1 MAYEWVHL
9 TRCVQVKDHTGL
21 SPGILGVAAGIL
33 ALLAGALLGPLAL
46 VVVLGAVIIYCR
58 WWLYDRL
65 ICLGGERCAIGLL
78 GRVEPPEDKSGLDA
92 LDTDYSINLV
102 LAPHN
107 IQELPPDYLTTPLQP
122 GDDPTKKFKEALQR
136 QIADDGIQGQLIK
149 ETHTTGDV
157 KTILGAKRYDFEG
170 YLESY
175 PGSSVLHHYQPYLHC
190 EFEGGGVMDVYKAAQ
205 AAIAV
210 AAVASAV
217 CAIPLFGW
225 LACVIL
231 TVVAA
236 VIALV
241 GFGVGLA
248 DTGKPNFFD
257 GKAPGIHTA
266 RDILFV
272 RGEWVFDTAHEG
284 WNELHPLVDCRVVA
298 TAKYLRNDVV
308 DWDDAIKDHMVKVG
322 KWHWEKPND
331 PTNPDPPLQLVKQPG
346 TPTTDDWKAWV
357 AAECKASQTAASPL
371 TVDTQQRPE
380 HEWQVHPVID
390 GCKPEAAP
398 APEHPLH

>member
-9 TRCVQVKDHTGL
+9 TRCVQVKDHIGL
-21 SPGILGVAAGIL
+21 STGILVAVTLFVAV
-33 ALLAGALLGPLAL
+33 LAGLVLGPLAL
-46 VVVLGAVIIYCR
+46 VAVLGAVIIYCK

-78 GRVEPPEDKSGLDA
+78 GAVEPPEGKSGPGA
-92 LDTDYSINLV
+92 IDTDYSINLV

-107 IQELPPDYLTTPLQP
+107 IQELPSDYPGTPLQP
-122 GDDPTKKFKEALQR
+122 GDDPTEKFKQALHR
-136 QIADDGIQGQLIK
+136 QIADDGIQGELIK

-157 KTILGAKRYDFEG
+157 KTILGTKRYDFEG
-170 YLESY
+170 YLEGY

-210 AAVASAV
+210 ATVASVV

-225 LACVIL
+225 IACAIL
-231 TVVAA
+231 TAVAA

-241 GFGVGLA
+241 GIGVGLA
-248 DTGKPNFFD
+248 DTGKQNFFD
-257 GKAPGIHTA
+257 GKYPGLHTTS
-266 RDILFV
+266 DILFV

-284 WNELHPLVDCRVVA
+284 WNELHPLIDCRVVGQ
-298 TAKYLRNDVV
+298 AKYLRNDVV
-308 DWDDAIKDHMVKVG
+308 DWDDAIKDHMVMVG
-322 KWHWEKPND
+322 TWNWEKPND
-331 PTNPDPPLQLVKQPG
+331 PTHPDAPLRLVKKPG
-346 TPTTDDWKAWV
+346 TPTKDDWKAWV
-357 AAECKASQTAASPL
+357 AAECKASQTAGSPL

-380 HEWQVHPVID
+380 HTWQIHPLID
-390 GCKPEAAP
+390 GCKPAP
-398 APEHPLH
+398 ATAPPPLH